1 MQMGEMKAM
10 MMMMGENQ
18 LSQSQV
24 HVTAFRGIESLIT
37 KKSD

>member
-18 LSQSQV
+18 SRQSQI
-24 HVTAFRGIESLIT
+24 HVTAFQGTEG
-37 KKSD
+37 